1 MSNKRVKYVLA
12 GREMEDSSATEDSGE
27 ESQNDDEEGGMA
39 GSLVDIIKPAILN
52 KSPNRSKNSKT
63 PEATIEIQDSPE
75 NKDEE
80 NEDLSDVIGNAK
92 KAKDLSKK
100 QKVDINY
107 GLKVKSSDGDKEMRA
122 RAIKS
127 LLSRTK

>member
-1 MSNKRVKYVLA
+1 M
-12 GREMEDSSATEDSGE
+12 G
-27 ESQNDDEEGGMA
+27 
-39 GSLVDIIKPAILN
+39 KPAILN

-80 NEDLSDVIGNAK
+80 NEDLSDVVGNAK

-107 GLKVKSSDGDKEMRA
+107 GLKVKSTDGDKGEPVKKQKIMELLELEMRA

-127 LLSRTK
+127 LLSRTKGSDTTAEAPDPEEPKKEEV